1 MTAPFSRRV
10 ALHAVAAGVASAALP
25 ALAAWPDKPI
35 KIVVT
40 FPPGG
45 SSDILAR
52 IMSDQLGKKLGQS
65 VVVDNRPG
73 AGGITGTE
81 AAKLAAPGSDV
92 VGLGATA
99 ALVSDRPRR
108 GEHRYH
114 LAFASAAGV
123 ASSAC
128 IRRRRGVGSRARP
141 RTRSARS
148 PRPAEPIRGCS

>member
-10 ALHAVAAGVASAALP
+10 ALRAVAAGVASAALP

-73 AGGITGTE
+73 AGGTIG
-81 AAKLAAPGSDV
+81 G
-92 VGLGATA
+92 
-99 ALVSDRPRR
+99 ALV
-108 GEHRYH
+108 
-114 LAFASAAGV
+114 AQA
-123 ASSAC
+123 
-128 IRRRRGVGSRARP
+128 
-141 RTRSARS
+141 
-148 PRPAEPIRGCS
+148 PADG